1 MQPKKILILIIII
14 IIIAAGLWTYY
25 SNKDESVNNG
35 LSEIPDIVAYVNN
48 EDITKAD
55 LEISETQLAAGQG
68 IEIMSLDDE
77 TRKQL
82 QNQALDILIS
92 SALIEQAAANLGI
105 TASEDDINSE
115 LKAIKDQFED
125 DAKYQEALSQ
135 QGMSESDLRSQ
146 IVVNIVSYYYINQVI
161 DIESIKA
168 TEEEINALYEQEAA
182 ITEELPP
189 LAEVYDQIE
198 SFIIQQKQQEL
209 FSKHIQELRAL
220 ADIKILI

>member
-1 MQPKKILILIIII
+1 MQSKKILILIIAVIVI
-14 IIIAAGLWTYY
+14 TAGLWTYY
-25 SNKDESVNNG
+25 SNKDKAVDND

-68 IEIMSLDDE
+68 IEIMSLDNE

-92 SALIEQAAANLGI
+92 SALIEQAAANSGI

-125 DAKYQEALSQ
+125 DAKYQEALLQ

-146 IVVNIVSYYYINQVI
+146 IVVNVVSNKYIGQVI
-161 DIESIKA
+161 NIESIKA
-168 TEEEINALYEQEAA
+168 TEEEINALYEKEAA

-189 LAEVYDQIE
+189 LVEVHDQIE